1 MFLHEIT
8 RFNDETLRITCYNF
22 HCLHFRFD
30 KQVFQVLQRFLRYVE
45 GIGEMF
51 TIRQDQT
58 VLQHVHLHDIV
69 HIDDKPLADAGEKH
83 IMSGQARFQGLEHL
97 RQVHAHLA
105 LQLVG

>member
-1 MFLHEIT
+1 
-8 RFNDETLRITCYNF
+8 
-22 HCLHFRFD
+22 
-30 KQVFQVLQRFLRYVE
+30 
-45 GIGEMF
+45 MF

-105 LQLVG
+105 LQLVGQHDIGIVAVGFEIHDS